1 MKDAFI
7 VVGRVLTLALTYS
20 LLLVLLGVLAEDSH
34 APDVMASAPP
44 TVLIH

>member
-7 VVGRVLTLALTYS
+7 ILGRVVALALTYS

-34 APDVMASAPP
+34 APAVMASASPVIV
-44 TVLIH
+44 TK

>member
-7 VVGRVLTLALTYS
+7 VLGRVLTLALTYS

-34 APDVMASAPP
+34 APAAMASAPP
-44 TVLIH
+44 AALVR